1 MAELVFKNPEDY
13 KRYVGSDS
21 RSDFFKTYRELREV
35 KEGKDRDRERAARE
49 AAAKRSA
56 KGGGK
61 ETPVQGGETSEE
73 EEALY
78 LMLKTGGVGT
88 DGVNSEPITPRRQF
102 LELLESN
109 QQLPWPALLRKGT
122 SPEEIS
128 IAGLGLGDDV
138 AVALAEVLPQLPCV
152 RALNVRD
159 NRLTDKSL
167 IPICKAV
174 VSMHQ
179 LSSFDLSKNKM
190 DEATEM
196 LQQYLTT
203 KTCGLE
209 SLYMS
214 NADIDDTECAVFMK
228 CLHSNIS
235 LRTLDLSHN
244 LIGKEES
251 RNCVEPDFYT
261 GGEAIADMLQ
271 SNRTVTWLNISWN
284 YICKVS
290 VWEGQSELTQFTAR
304 LPPTLDCC
312 SHGSC
317 S

>member
-21 RSDFFKTYRELREV
+21 RTEFFRTYRELRNV
-35 KEGKDRDRERAARE
+35 TEGKDRDREARAKK

-56 KGGGK
+56 KRGEEGK
-61 ETPVQGGETSEE
+61 PAQGGETSEE

-78 LMLKTGGVGT
+78 QMLKTGGVGL
-88 DGVNSEPITPRRQF
+88 DGVNSEPLTPRRQF
-102 LELLESN
+102 LELLEKN

-138 AVALAEVLPQLPCV
+138 AIALAKVLPQLPSV
-152 RALNVRD
+152 RALNVRN

-174 VSMHQ
+174 VTMHQ
-179 LSSFDLSKNKM
+179 LTSFDLSENKM

-196 LQQYLTT
+196 LQKYLMT
-203 KTCGLE
+203 KSCGLK

-214 NADIDDTECAVFMK
+214 HADIDDTECAVFMK

-235 LRTLDLSHN
+235 LNTLDLSHN

-284 YICKVS
+284 FICKV
-290 VWEGQSELTQFTAR
+290 GA
-304 LPPTLDCC
+304 
-312 SHGSC
+312 
-317 S
+317 